1 MSLPSTPLHTG
12 NGLLLWCRLVLIPL
26 YVIRVLDDYSQNNY
40 GLTESRDGYIT
51 QGEYFVNLPDGR
63 LQKVRIL
70 LSRTDPELSCVRSP
84 TPWTVMPAMWL
95 TLSTPESLSIL
106 RSQLE
111 DTRAEDKTCSVLLS
125 LFYTE
130 K

>member
-12 NGLLLWCRLVLIPL
+12 KGLLLWCRLVLIPL

-70 LSRTDPELSCVRSP
+70 PFSP
-84 TPWTVMPAMWL
+84 PT
-95 TLSTPESLSIL
+95 
-106 RSQLE
+106 
-111 DTRAEDKTCSVLLS
+111 
-125 LFYTE
+125 
-130 K
+130 

>member
-70 LSRTDPELSCVRSP
+70 LSRTDP
-84 TPWTVMPAMWL
+84 
-95 TLSTPESLSIL
+95 
-106 RSQLE
+106 
-111 DTRAEDKTCSVLLS
+111 
-125 LFYTE
+125 
-130 K
+130 

>member
-1 MSLPSTPLHTG
+1 ML
-12 NGLLLWCRLVLIPL
+12 PL

-70 LSRTDPELSCVRSP
+70 LSRADP
-84 TPWTVMPAMWL
+84 
-95 TLSTPESLSIL
+95 
-106 RSQLE
+106 
-111 DTRAEDKTCSVLLS
+111 
-125 LFYTE
+125 
-130 K
+130 